1 MIILSIFFFIT
12 AIFYSSVGF
21 GGGTTYLA
29 LMLIWDIPYYIFPIL
44 ALICNIIVVSGNS
57 INYVRSGNLNLK
69 LLTPYL
75 VGSIPFAF
83 FGASISITKELFE
96 ILLFVILIIAGI
108 FLLIESKSFNDDQI
122 KINSIP
128 KIISLLI
135 GSIIGFTSGIIGIGG
150 GIFLSPILFLMKAGY
165 PKQIATTASLFIL
178 INSIFGVAG
187 QLTKDTV
194 FDEFLN
200 FWPLFIAVLIGGQIG
215 NFLNIKFLSGKTLAI
230 ITSLLV
236 IFVAIRMG
244 LRLLLSLIHI

>member
-21 GGGTTYLA
+21 GGGSTYLA
-29 LMLIWDIPYYIFPIL
+29 LMLIWDIPYYIFPIV

-83 FGASISITKELFE
+83 YGASISIEKEIFE
-96 ILLFVILIIAGI
+96 ILLFFVLTIAGI
-108 FLLIESKSFNDDQI
+108 FLLVESKSINKDLI
-122 KINSIP
+122 KINQISKILSI
-128 KIISLLI
+128 SI
-135 GSIIGFTSGIIGIGG
+135 GSVIGFISGIVGIGG
-150 GIFLSPILFLMKAGY
+150 GIFLSPLLFLIKAGH
-165 PKQIATTASLFIL
+165 PKHIVTTASLFIL
-178 INSIFGVAG
+178 INSIFGIAG
-187 QLTKDTV
+187 QLTKNIV

-200 FWPLFIAVLIGGQIG
+200 YWLLFLVVLIGGQIG
-215 NFLNIKFLSGKTLAI
+215 NFLNIKFLSNKMLAF

-236 IFVAIRMG
+236 LFVAAKMG
-244 LRLLLSLIHI
+244 LRIIS

>member
-29 LMLIWDIPYYIFPIL
+29 LMLIWDIPYYIFPII

-75 VGSIPFAF
+75 MGSIPFAF

-108 FLLIESKSFNDDQI
+108 FLLIESKSFNNDQI

-187 QLTKDTV
+187 QLTKDIV

-236 IFVAIRMG
+236 IFIAIRMG
-244 LRLLLSLIHI
+244 LRLLS